1 MKSSRTLIMRCS
13 VCMALLSSSC
23 RASNDSIRGLLQRA
37 VHTEDNV
44 AHHVDSDVHSPH
56 RELLSKSPRVVGG
69 RTAPSNRYTYTV
81 SLQSNGAH
89 LCGGVLIAIDVVLTA
104 AHCTSQI
111 SNWSSVTVVIG
122 RENLSIDNEGEELKV
137 SEVMVHP
144 NYLQNVEYDNDFALL
159 FLSQPTMS
167 KVGIVKVNRVNSK
180 PAAYQSVLVLG
191 WGDTAVGEYRQG
203 SDLLREALLR
213 IIPNSRCNNVEGDW
227 NGINV
232 TYDGYISESMM
243 CASFKNRDSCQGD
256 SGGPLIVEGEDD
268 TSDLLV
274 GLVSWGVGCA
284 NNIWPGVYARV
295 SSGYNWIRREVCLRS
310 VFPPEQFDCEPF

>member
-23 RASNDSIRGLLQRA
+23 RASSDSIRGLFQRA

-81 SLQSNGAH
+81 SLQSNGVH

-111 SNWSSVTVVIG
+111 SNWSSAAVVIG

-191 WGDTAVGEYRQG
+191 WGDTAV
-203 SDLLREALLR
+203 
-213 IIPNSRCNNVEGDW
+213 GDW